1 MKKLLLLSAL
11 AASLSTVGLASA
23 ADEPAPPPPSPPAPA
38 LATPQPDVAVAQ
50 KPESPFKPITLTINP
65 LSLALG
71 RIGANI
77 EYLPVRHHAI
87 VLNPFFQSLSVGAD
101 NNKTSYT
108 NFGGELGYHFYTG
121 DIGASGFYFGP
132 SLFAMNSN
140 ASASVT
146 MNGKS
151 TTASHSIFVYGAA
164 FDVGGQYVAKNGF
177 TIGAGAGAMY
187 LAANDTNTATTSS
200 FKVSGV
206 LPRILF
212 TIGYSF

>member
-1 MKKLLLLSAL
+1 MKKLLLLSTL
-11 AASLSTVGLASA
+11 AVSLSTVGLASA
-23 ADEPAPPPPSPPAPA
+23 ADEPAPPPTAPATAPAPSPA

-50 KPESPFKPITLTINP
+50 KPEAPFKPITLTLNP

-71 RIGANI
+71 RYGVNV

-87 VLNPFFQSLSVGAD
+87 VLNPFFQSLSVGVD
-101 NNKTSYT
+101 GDKTSYT

-121 DIGASGFYFGP
+121 DIGASGFFIGP
-132 SLFAMNSN
+132 SLFAMSSN
-140 ASASVT
+140 ASTSCA
-146 MNGKS
+146 
-151 TTASHSIFVYGAA
+151 SIFSYGAA
-164 FDVGGQYVAKNGF
+164 LDLGGQYVAKNGF
-177 TIGAGAGAMY
+177 TIGAGAGVMY
-187 LAANDTNTATTSS
+187 LAANDTTTATSSS